1 MQDFKTDT
9 GNNAGEA
16 AASQHKSM
24 TKLLQDIAQPTQEQ
38 QPQQT
43 HAPALDEFED
53 DDPGAADT
61 GNNGGAGEQQ
71 AEKKINEKMLKSTA
85 KFILNLFD
93 FFQHKGFKTAGR
105 FKEKRKLKRLYGD
118 DALDKMEAAITKAE
132 MQTGSNTRNTD
143 AEILQMFSPEEIGML
158 RIRKEVNEFM
168 EGLPLTDDEKEQLME
183 PLIEI
188 LKIKGGAIPP
198 EWILIGTILQV
209 TGARTTEL
217 LMI

>member
-1 MQDFKTDT
+1 
-9 GNNAGEA
+9 
-16 AASQHKSM
+16 M
-24 TKLLQDIAQPTQEQ
+24 TALLQDIAQPTEERE
-38 QPQQT
+38 PQQRT
-43 HAPALDEFED
+43 PPPLNDFED
-53 DDPGAADT
+53 EEIEVATTSENTGAAEPKQD
-61 GNNGGAGEQQ
+61 
-71 AEKKINEKMLKSTA
+71 KKINEKMLQSTA

-93 FFQHKGFKTAGR
+93 FFQNKGFKTAGK
-105 FKEKRKLKRLYGD
+105 FKEKRKMKRLYGD
-118 DALDKMEAAITKAE
+118 DAMDKLEAALTKAQ
-132 MQTGSNTRNTD
+132 MQTDSNTRTTNE
-143 AEILQMFSPEEIGML
+143 EILQLFTPEEIGML

-188 LKIKGGAIPP
+188 LRIKGGTIPP